1 MPQILVVA
9 DTSEGETPTVQL
21 REWVAPALLDSKHYS
36 AQLLERLR
44 WAAEDAA
51 EIEQHRAGTAP

>member
-9 DTSEGETPTVQL
+9 DTPESAVQL
-21 REWVAPALLDSKHYS
+21 REWVAPSLLDNEHYS
-36 AQLLERLR
+36 AQLLERMR

-51 EIEQHRAGTAP
+51 EVEHRLTDCR